1 MNRYSM
7 PICRPNGLG
16 FTKRCMSAYS
26 QPEAQACS
34 AAMMKITMR
43 ERAVSTPIDSAIT
56 RPPLSARMAR
66 PSRESSRV
74 IDAAA
79 LVLRPAEQVVGGDV
93 RDAGVAAQ
101 AFDGAE
107 GEIQRQAP
115 GNGAQRQ
122 EVARQLERDGAQQ
135 PGDEE
140 RQHQSGQQGQPGGGA
155 QPGQPGR
162 QGVGA
167 GGEQRRGVGAHAHEG
182 GLSEAGHN

>member
-1 MNRYSM
+1 
-7 PICRPNGLG
+7 
-16 FTKRCMSAYS
+16 
-26 QPEAQACS
+26 
-34 AAMMKITMR
+34 
-43 ERAVSTPIDSAIT
+43 
-56 RPPLSARMAR
+56 MAR
-66 PSRESSRV
+66 PSH
-74 IDAAA
+74 AAA
-79 LVLRPAEQVVGGDV
+79 LVQRPAEQVDGGDV

-182 GLSEAGHN
+182 GLSEAGHAPFV